1 MPLFLA
7 DSKGCRQ
14 VPDYQ
19 VGKAVA
25 SSTTIVAISTT
36 ASMKRLKLIIAQ
48 AFTQFETVSV
58 GQTIASS
65 NRLVMVIWR
74 GYQQQ
79 EFTAMNFAT
88 GPGGITRGRQG

>member
-7 DSKGCRQ
+7 DPEGCRQ
-14 VPDYQ
+14 VPDFQ

-36 ASMKRLKLIIAQ
+36 ASMKRLKLIVVQ
-48 AFTQFETVSV
+48 AFAQFETVSV

-65 NRLVMVIWR
+65 NR
-74 GYQQQ
+74 
-79 EFTAMNFAT
+79 
-88 GPGGITRGRQG
+88 